1 MRAIGG
7 TFLHEE
13 ETKATKNPW
22 SEVLSWVKFIAILFV
37 LFFIFRFALGIIIV
51 DGNSMNPTLKNHDVI
66 LTSNIFFQPER
77 NDVIIINTNDG
88 YDIVKR
94 VIALP
99 NETVEIKNG
108 IVLINGQPL
117 EEVQTVGV
125 SNDMAEVLVQEGT
138 YFVMGDNRTP
148 GESLDSRSSE
158 VGLISQNNIKGEAF
172 ISVFSI
178 KPL

>member
-7 TFLHEE
+7 TLIHGE

-22 SEVLSWVKFIAILFV
+22 SEVISWIKFIAILFV

-77 NDVIIINTNDG
+77 NDVIIIKTSDG
-88 YDIVKR
+88 FDIVKR

-108 IVLINGQPL
+108 IILINGQPL
-117 EEVQTVGV
+117 EEAQTVGV

-138 YFVMGDNRTP
+138 FFVLGDNRNP

-158 VGLISQNNIKGEAF
+158 IGLVSQNNINGEAF
-172 ISVFSI
+172 FSI
-178 KPL
+178 FSFKLL

>member
-7 TFLHEE
+7 AYLHEE
-13 ETKATKNPW
+13 EAKETKNPW
-22 SEVLSWVKFIAILFV
+22 SEVISWIKFIAILFV

-66 LTSNIFFQPER
+66 LTNNIFFQPER
-77 NDVIIINTNDG
+77 NDVIIIKTNEG

-108 IVLINGQPL
+108 IILINGQPL
-117 EEVQTVGV
+117 EETQTAGV
-125 SNDMAEVLVQEGT
+125 SDDMAEILVQEGT
-138 YFVMGDNRTP
+138 YFVLGDNRTP

-172 ISVFSI
+172 FSVFPFKS
-178 KPL
+178 L